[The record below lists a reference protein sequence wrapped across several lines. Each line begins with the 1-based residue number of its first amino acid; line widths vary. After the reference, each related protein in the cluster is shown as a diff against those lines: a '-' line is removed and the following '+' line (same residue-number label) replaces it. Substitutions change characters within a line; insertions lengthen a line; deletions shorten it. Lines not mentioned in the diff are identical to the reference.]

1 MPQEKAP
8 LQLYFTK
15 NYLKIQ
21 DFQET
26 QHIFNTSKQ
35 AECLVTTPLSVQNL
49 VLMED
54 ITSSLGNF
62 HCSSLEV
69 SNT

>member
-1 MPQEKAP
+1 MPREKAP

-21 DFQET
+21 HFQES

-35 AECLVTTPLSVQNL
+35 AQCLVTTPLSVQNL

-54 ITSSLGNF
+54 IPS
-62 HCSSLEV
+62 
-69 SNT
+69 